1 MNVYNY
7 QRIRDLREDSDKTQE
22 KIAKEL
28 KMHTTTYARYETGEN
43 RIPFDFVITL
53 ANYYNVSLDYIAGR
67 TNDKRGFNKSDLPQS
82 EIELLKKFRS
92 LSESGKGK
100 ILERMAVIEE
110 QEREE
115 KAKIKGVG

>member
-1 MNVYNY
+1 MYNY
-7 QRIRDLREDSDKTQE
+7 QRIRDLREDIDKTQE
-22 KIAKEL
+22 KLAKEL

-43 RIPFDFVITL
+43 RVPFDFVISI

-110 QEREE
+110 HEREE